1 MEKLKTFIEQN
12 KHLPNLPNAAT
23 VERDG
28 ISLGEMNKI
37 LLQKVEELT
46 LYMLQAADHAKK
58 QDKEIYS
65 YAARDFYST

>member
-1 MEKLKTFIEQN
+1 
-12 KHLPNLPNAAT
+12 

-28 ISLGEMNKI
+28 ISFGGMNKI
-37 LLQKVEELT
+37 LLQKIEELT
-46 LYMLQAADHAKK
+46 PYVLQASNHAKK